1 MWPLQVN
8 YGWNCVEN
16 GPLDEDIA
24 LQVTER
30 GGVPALQRPCRRR
43 RAGDDDAFE
52 WAVQESLIG
61 GTCNRADIRGFHQPA
76 RSDAVHR

>member
-30 GGVPALQRPCRRR
+30 GGGPA
-43 RAGDDDAFE
+43 
-52 WAVQESLIG
+52 
-61 GTCNRADIRGFHQPA
+61 QPA
-76 RSDAVHR
+76 KAMSAEASGG